1 MRFRLEVG
9 AGHATC
15 KGMSS
20 AAAPITVAPHCN
32 YPLRSEP
39 PTSNK
44 HILRW
49 VDRIARLVEP
59 DRIHWV
65 DGSAEETDALFDM
78 MVTKG
83 QCLRLNP
90 EKRPNSYL
98 FRSDPR
104 DVARVES
111 RTFICSISK
120 DDAGPT
126 NHWVHPDLM
135 KRRINEAARGCMRG
149 RTLYVIPFSMGPA
162 GSPISRVGIQ
172 LTDSPYAV
180 VSMRIMTR
188 VTPTVWEIIGESRDW
203 VRCVHSVLRPI
214 LTETDDVP
222 WPCCPEQTCIA
233 HFPEERTILSIGSG
247 YGGNA
252 LLGKK
257 CFALRIAGTMGR
269 DEGWLAEH
277 MLILGVTD
285 PSGKKTYITAA
296 FPSACGKTNFAM
308 MVPPASLADQG
319 WKVTCVG
326 DDIAW
331 IKPDPNG
338 RLRAINPEAGFFGVA
353 PGTSA
358 DTNPMAMACCAR
370 DTIFTNVALTEDG
383 DVWWEGMTKEP
394 PQRLIDWRGNPWTPG
409 QTGPDGTPVPS
420 SHPNSRFTA
429 PAVNCPT
436 LDPSWEDPAGVE
448 IGAIVFGGR
457 RMSTIPLVFQSFNW
471 QHGVYLGATVA
482 SEQTAAAEGKVG
494 ELRRDPFAMLPFCGY
509 HMGDYFRH
517 WLKMGKMVTDP
528 PRIFHVNWFR
538 RGEDGSWL
546 WPGFGENMRVL
557 KWIVDRVNG
566 RGQARETQLGWM
578 PRHDDL
584 EWEGL
589 HFSRERWDELMRIDP
604 ETLLA
609 QTLGH
614 EELFLKLWDHMPKEL
629 LWQRDLLIS
638 RY

>member
-1 MRFRLEVG
+1 
-9 AGHATC
+9 
-15 KGMSS
+15 
-20 AAAPITVAPHCN
+20 
-32 YPLRSEP
+32 
-39 PTSNK
+39 
-44 HILRW
+44 
-49 VDRIARLVEP
+49 VDRISRLVEP
-59 DRIHWV
+59 DRVHWV
-65 DGSAEETDALFDM
+65 DGSDEEAAALFEM
-78 MVTKG
+78 MVAKG

-111 RTFICSISK
+111 RTFICSVSK

-126 NHWVHPDLM
+126 NNWMHPDAM
-135 KRRINEAARGCMRG
+135 KQRINDAARGCMRG
-149 RTLYVIPFSMGPA
+149 RTLYVVPFSMGPA

-188 VTPTVWEIIGESRDW
+188 VTPAVWDIIGEGRDW

-222 WPCCPEQTCIA
+222 WPCNPEQTCIA
-233 HFPEERTILSIGSG
+233 HFPEERMILSIGSG

-277 MLILGVTD
+277 MLILGVAD
-285 PSGKKTYITAA
+285 PSGKKTYVAAA

-308 MVPPASLADQG
+308 MVPPAPLAEKG
-319 WKVTCVG
+319 WKVSCVG

-331 IKPDPNG
+331 IKPDPAG
-338 RLRAINPEAGFFGVA
+338 KLRAINPEAGFFGVA
-353 PGTSA
+353 PGTSK
-358 DTNPMAMACCAR
+358 DTNPMAIACCAR
-370 DTIFTNVALTEDG
+370 DSIFTNVALTEDG
-383 DVWWEGMTKEP
+383 DVWWEGMTQEP
-394 PQRLIDWRGNPWTPG
+394 PARLIDWRGNPWTPG
-409 QTGPDGTPVPS
+409 QTGPDGKPVPS
-420 SHPNSRFTA
+420 SHPNSRFTS
-429 PAVNCPT
+429 PAVNCPI

-448 IGAIVFGGR
+448 IGAIIFGGR

-517 WLKMGKMVTDP
+517 WLKMGKMVNDP

-538 RGEDGSWL
+538 RADNGAWL
-546 WPGFGENMRVL
+546 WPGFGDNMRVL
-557 KWIVDRVNG
+557 KWIIERVNG
-566 RGQARETQLGWM
+566 RGQGRETQLGWM

-584 EWEGL
+584 DWEGL
-589 HFSRERWDELMRIDP
+589 DFPRERWEELMRIDS
-604 ETLLA
+604 ETLLT

>member
-1 MRFRLEVG
+1 
-9 AGHATC
+9 
-15 KGMSS
+15 MSTV
-20 AAAPITVAPHCN
+20 AAPMTIAPLCN

-49 VDRIARLVEP
+49 VERISRLVEP
-59 DRIHWV
+59 DRVHWV
-65 DGSAEETDALFDM
+65 DGSDAEASALFQM
-78 MVTKG
+78 MAAKG
-83 QCLRLNP
+83 QCIPLNP

-126 NHWVHPDLM
+126 NNWVHPDEM
-135 KRRINEAARGCMRG
+135 KQRINEAARGCMRG

-162 GSPISRVGIQ
+162 GSPISKVGIQ
-172 LTDSPYAV
+172 LTDSPYVV

-188 VTPTVWEIIGESRDW
+188 VTPAVWDIIGEGRDW

-214 LTETDDVP
+214 LTEADDVP
-222 WPCCPEQTCIA
+222 WPCCPEQTTIA
-233 HFPEERTILSIGSG
+233 HFPEERMILSIGSG

-257 CFALRIAGTMGR
+257 CFALRLAGTMGR

-285 PSGKKTYITAA
+285 PGGKKTYVAAA

-308 MVPPASLADQG
+308 MVPPKPLAEKG
-319 WKVTCVG
+319 WKVSCVG

-331 IKPDPNG
+331 IKPDAAG

-358 DTNPMAMACCAR
+358 DTNAMAMACCAR
-370 DTIFTNVALTEDG
+370 DSIFTNVALTEDG

-394 PQRLIDWRGNPWTPG
+394 PARLTDWLGRPWTPG
-409 QTGPDGTPVPS
+409 QTGTDGKPVLS

-429 PAVNCPT
+429 PAVNCPI

-448 IGAIVFGGR
+448 LGALIFGGR

-517 WLKMGKMVTDP
+517 WLKMGKMVCDP
-528 PRIFHVNWFR
+528 PRMFHVNWFR
-538 RGEDGSWL
+538 RGEDGAWL
-546 WPGFGENMRVL
+546 WPGFGDNMRVL
-557 KWIVDRVNG
+557 KWIVERVNG
-566 RGQARETQLGWM
+566 CGHARETQLGWM
-578 PRHDDL
+578 PRYEDL
-584 EWEGL
+584 DWGGL
-589 HFSRERWDELMRIDP
+589 DFSRERWDELMRIDA
-604 ETLLA
+604 ETLLT